1 MITADQLFEVGVF
14 KQYANKYVQPL
25 NDTMVKYE
33 INTPIR
39 KQHFLAQVLHES
51 MNLYYVKEIA
61 SGKAY
66 EGRKDLGNIN
76 AGDGPRYKGRGFIQ
90 VTGRANYAAISKDL
104 GIDFVS
110 NPELLETPEYAAL
123 SAGWF
128 WNKKGLNKLADKDD
142 ALAITKAVNGGKN
155 GLEDRLKKLRML
167 KSVIK

>member
-1 MITADQLFEVGVF
+1 MITTETLFEVGVF
-14 KQYANKYVQPL
+14 KQYANKYAQPL
-25 NDTMVKYE
+25 SDTMVRYE
-33 INTPIR
+33 INTPKRI
-39 KQHFLAQVLHES
+39 QHFLSQVLHES

-76 AGDGPRYKGRGFIQ
+76 AGDGVRYKGRGFIQ
-90 VTGRANYAAISKDL
+90 ITGRANYASLSKDL
-104 GIDFVS
+104 GVDFIS

-142 ALAITKAVNGGKN
+142 AIGITKIINGGKT
-155 GLEDRLKKLRML
+155 GLTDRLKKLSIV
-167 KSVIK
+167 KSVVK